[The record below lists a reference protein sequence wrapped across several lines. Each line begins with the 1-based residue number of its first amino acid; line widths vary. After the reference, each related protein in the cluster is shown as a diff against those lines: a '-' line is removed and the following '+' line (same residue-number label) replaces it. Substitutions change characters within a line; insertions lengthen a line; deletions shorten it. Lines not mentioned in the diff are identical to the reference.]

1 METIM
6 NKEAAE
12 FFKSLQ
18 DTIITELENLDGKK
32 FHEDVWERKE
42 GGGGRTRV
50 LSDGNIFEKAG
61 VNFSEV
67 YGEFSEDFAKSMP
80 GDGLKFIATG
90 VSLVLHPRNPF
101 VPTVHANFRY
111 ISRGS
116 QGWFG
121 GGGDLTPYYPFTEDA
136 IHFHKT
142 WKSVCERHFPVVDYS
157 VLKKWCD
164 DYFYLPH
171 RQEAR
176 GIGGIFFDYL
186 HANNKSWD
194 FVQDAGNQFIRSY
207 LPIAERRKDNIYTEN
222 QKEFQEYRRGRYVE
236 FNLVIDRGT
245 IFGLKTGGRIESIL
259 MSLPAKAR
267 WWYDYKPETGSPE
280 SALTEFYLKPH
291 DWASMTNHQEVPHH
305 GV

>member
-1 METIM
+1 M
-6 NKEAAE
+6 NKKAPEY
-12 FFKSLQ
+12 FKNLQ
-18 DTIITELENLDGKK
+18 DEIVAGLEKLDGKK
-32 FHEDVWERKE
+32 FHEDIWERKE

-50 LSDGNIFEKAG
+50 LSDGNLFEKAG

-80 GDGLKFIATG
+80 GDGLKFIASG
-90 VSLVLHPRNPF
+90 VSLVLHPHNPF
-101 VPTVHANFRY
+101 IPTVHANFRY
-111 ISRGS
+111 ISRGT

-136 IHFHKT
+136 IHFHRT
-142 WKSVCERHFPVVDYS
+142 WKSVCDRHSSVADYS
-157 VLKKWCD
+157 ALKKWCD
-164 DYFYLPH
+164 EYFYLPH
-171 RQEAR
+171 RKEAR

-186 HANNKSWD
+186 NANDKSWD
-194 FVQDAGNQFIRSY
+194 FVQDAGKQFLNSY
-207 LPIAERRKDNIYTEN
+207 VPIALRRKDLHFTAQ

-267 WWYDYKPETGSPE
+267 WWYDFKPEAGSPE
-280 SALTEFYLKPH
+280 HELTEFYLKPK
-291 DWASMTNHQEVPHH
+291 DWASMTIPKESSHH
-305 GV
+305 DIHE